1 MILEYV
7 IGALSGGGVYALLTI
22 GLALLFSVMGL
33 MNFAYGELLMTGGF
47 AIYLLRDLPW
57 PLMVLGTI
65 AAVVIV
71 SVLIERLA
79 FRPLRDADPMTLLI
93 ASFAVSMLLQ
103 NSARMGAGP
112 TALGIEPYDALQ
124 RNATLLGASVPVI
137 DLVAIAVTS
146 ALLVALLMLMTRTQL
161 GVQLRAAAEDFEMAN
176 LLGVRANRV
185 IAAAFAITG
194 VLGGVAA
201 LILILRQGTVSVTI
215 GQMPLLIAF
224 VGAVVGGMGSLAGAA
239 LGGFLL
245 GAVTGLLDA
254 VLPGELQPFRD
265 AFVFGLVVLVLATRP
280 QGLIPVREVRV

>member
-7 IGALSGGGVYALLTI
+7 IGALSSGGVYALLTI

-65 AAVVIV
+65 VAVVIV
-71 SVLIERLA
+71 SLLIERLA
-79 FRPLRDADPMTLLI
+79 FRPLRDADAMTLLI

-103 NSARMGAGP
+103 NSARMAAGP
-112 TALGIEPYDALQ
+112 TALGIEPYDPLQ
-124 RNATLLGASVPVI
+124 RNADLLGASVPVI
-137 DLVAIAVTS
+137 DLVAIGVTS
-146 ALLVALLMLMTRTQL
+146 ALLVALLMLLTRTRL

-254 VLPGELQPFRD
+254 VLPGALQPFRD
-265 AFVFGLVVLVLATRP
+265 AFVFGLVVVVLATRP